1 MDVYEALY
9 TTRAMRRCRPDK
21 IPMDVQQRILDAA
34 VRAPTGGNTQNWRF
48 MLVDDADV
56 MAKLGPIYRSCL
68 GMLWQTIYKERLEIA
83 NADPDAPDNDQ
94 MLRVQRSAQ
103 HLADH
108 FEEYPLLLFS
118 FVQFDPT
125 GGSIFPATWS
135 AMLAARRRHRLV
147 AHVGVHVRDRQGARD
162 PRGADRRGLAL
173 LELRDDGLSD
183 RVWGVAPVAPCT
195 RSRSAT
201 TGAPTSGSRS
211 TSPSGPRPDAGGSRV
226 RVGVLLLPTDP
237 WPETVARVQRLEAI
251 GYDHL
256 WTYDHLTWRRYRERP
271 WHAAIP
277 WLTGVACATS
287 RVEIGTLV
295 ASPNIR
301 HPVTLAQEAITL
313 DHISGGRF
321 VLGVGTGGIG
331 FDSTVFGGEPLDPK
345 ELSARL
351 EEFVAV
357 IDGLFREP
365 AVSYEGRYYN
375 VHDASARAVS
385 IRAGGAACD
394 RPAVARTSVWWRG
407 GSATPGSNTGD
418 TTRQDLTPAGTVKMH
433 SPAVGSPR
441 TGLRRDRPGSV
452 GDPPHLPD
460 RQHRGAP
467 AR

>member
-1 MDVYEALY
+1 MA
-9 TTRAMRRCRPDK
+9 
-21 IPMDVQQRILDAA
+21 
-34 VRAPTGGNTQNWRF
+34 F
-48 MLVDDADV
+48 SDDADV

-135 AMLAARRRHRLV
+135 AMLAARAEGIGSSLTSV
-147 AHVGVHVRDRQGARD
+147 FMFEIAKVLEILGVPTEEGWLFSSCVTMGY
-162 PRGADRRGLAL
+162 PTG
-173 LELRDDGLSD
+173 
-183 RVWGVAPVAPCT
+183 VWGVAPRRPVHEVSFRNHWGT
-195 RSRSAT
+195 DVGFT
-201 TGAPTSGSRS
+201 VD
-211 TSPSGPRPDAGGSRV
+211 SPSGPRPDAGV
-226 RVGVLLLPTDP
+226 RACEIGVLLLPTDP
-237 WPETVARVQRLEAI
+237 WPETVARVQRLEAL

-313 DHISGGRF
+313 DHVSGGRF

-331 FDSTVFGGEPLDPK
+331 FDSTVFGGEPLDPQGP
-345 ELSARL
+345 ER
-351 EEFVAV
+351 
-357 IDGLFREP
+357 
-365 AVSYEGRYYN
+365 VS
-375 VHDASARAVS
+375 
-385 IRAGGAACD
+385 
-394 RPAVARTSVWWRG
+394 TSSSR
-407 GSATPGSNTGD
+407 
-418 TTRQDLTPAGTVKMH
+418 
-433 SPAVGSPR
+433 
-441 TGLRRDRPGSV
+441 
-452 GDPPHLPD
+452 
-460 RQHRGAP
+460 
-467 AR
+467 